1 MTLLHDAV
9 QAARYGLA
17 AHLCSHGVQGKLM
30 SRGHEKLVLLA
41 TNLPGSFVLTF
52 MGFVSMAR
60 GLAGRKTQRS
70 STMAIRSWGKPA
82 NLQQGRA
89 HVQLTASKHCAVR
102 ADGHRQI

>member
-70 STMAIRSWGKPA
+70 STMAKRSWGKPA
-82 NLQQGRA
+82 NQG
-89 HVQLTASKHCAVR
+89 QM
-102 ADGHRQI
+102 